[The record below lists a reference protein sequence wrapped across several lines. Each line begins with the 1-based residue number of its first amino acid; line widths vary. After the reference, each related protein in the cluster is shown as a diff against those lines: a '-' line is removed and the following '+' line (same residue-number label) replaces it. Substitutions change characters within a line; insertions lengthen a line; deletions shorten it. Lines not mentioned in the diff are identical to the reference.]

1 MQARALGPRRI
12 GNSHAVY
19 FRIVKTKEQKPLA
32 EMFPALSA
40 ELQQLL
46 AQQGEA
52 GLAAQIPKL
61 DVIERCRC
69 GDDFCG
75 TFYVL
80 PKPAGAYGPGHR
92 NVSLEPDRGMLILDV
107 VNDKI
112 AAVEILYRDEIRQR
126 LQIEFP

>member
-1 MQARALGPRRI
+1 VTR
-12 GNSHAVY
+12 
-19 FRIVKTKEQKPLA
+19 KEPKLLV
-32 EMFPALSA
+32 EIFPALST

-46 AQQGEA
+46 EERGEP
-52 GLAAQIPKL
+52 GLAAQVPKL
-61 DVIERCRC
+61 KMIERCRC

-92 NVSLEPDRGMLILDV
+92 NVSLEPERGMLILDI

-112 AAVEILYRDEIRQR
+112 AKVEVLYRDEIRQR